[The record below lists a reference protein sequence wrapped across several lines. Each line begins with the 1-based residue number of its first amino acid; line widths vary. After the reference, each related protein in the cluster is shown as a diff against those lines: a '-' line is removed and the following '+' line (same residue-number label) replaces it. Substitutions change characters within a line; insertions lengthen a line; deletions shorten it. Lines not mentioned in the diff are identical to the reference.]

1 MYGNHANYV
10 PVITSA
16 HIDQRAQ
23 IEAMVLEF
31 HQVFQ
36 QDINEPITSERLLYR
51 ARLINEESW
60 VEGIPAYWQADL
72 EKILDSMG
80 DTLYVLAGTLV
91 AFGLGGNND
100 IDCDIVRM
108 SIDGGG
114 YWLGN
119 FVADP
124 LDALH
129 TARET
134 TNVLRYSTTAAG
146 DEYIA
151 GIDAWVMESM
161 YAIQWALEQM
171 GVDPVELVTEIHRSN
186 MTKLW
191 PEDAVVENPE
201 VVYTNVGNGLVLCN
215 RRTDGKVVKSP
226 TYSKAD
232 LSPFVAQ
239 VKAGPHG
246 SIYGTVE

>member
-1 MYGNHANYV
+1 MYGNHDNYV
-10 PVITSA
+10 PTITSA

-36 QDINEPITSERLLYR
+36 QDVNEPITSERLLYR

-60 VEGIPAYWQADL
+60 VEGIPAYWRADL

-80 DTLYVLAGTLV
+80 DSLYVLAGTMV
-91 AFGLGGNND
+91 TFAGVNPTGMTEIDIEDLGSSE
-100 IDCDIVRM
+100 IPHLI
-108 SIDGGG
+108 
-114 YWLGN
+114 
-119 FVADP
+119 ADP
-124 LDALH
+124 SDALH
-129 TARET
+129 TAREAA
-134 TNVLRYSTTAAG
+134 NVLRHCAAVPG
-146 DEYIA
+146 EDRPECF
-151 GIDAWVMESM
+151 DCWVTESM
-161 YAIQWALEQM
+161 YTIQWALEQM

-191 PEDAVVENPE
+191 PEDAVVDNPD
-201 VVYTNVGNGLVLCN
+201 VVYTSVGNGLVLCN
-215 RRTDGKVVKSP
+215 RKSDGKVIKSP

-246 SIYGTVE
+246 SIYGEQK